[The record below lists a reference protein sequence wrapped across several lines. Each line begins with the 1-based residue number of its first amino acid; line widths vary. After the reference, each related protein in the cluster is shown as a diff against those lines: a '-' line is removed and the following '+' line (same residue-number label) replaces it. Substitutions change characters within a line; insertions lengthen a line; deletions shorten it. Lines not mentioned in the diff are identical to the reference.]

1 MGLDIAIINGTVVDG
16 SGRKGFSAGVGVKDG
31 RIVKIGSVVG
41 DADAFIDASGLIVAP
56 GFIDMHGHSDAPL
69 LVNPRA
75 ESKVRQGV
83 TTDVT
88 GNCGGSIAPLTEMA
102 RKEIAGTLGP
112 LGVDA
117 SWSSFGECLDRLD
130 RGVALNVA
138 AFVGHG
144 TVRQCV
150 MDLEERAPT

>member
-1 MGLDIAIINGTVVDG
+1 MGLDLAIIGGIVVDG
-16 SGRKGFSAGVGVKDG
+16 SGRKGYEAGLGVKDG
-31 RIVKIGSVVG
+31 RIAKIGSIRAG
-41 DADAFIDASGLIVAP
+41 DADEIIDAAGLIVAP

-88 GNCGGSIAPLTEMA
+88 GNCGSSIAPLTDLT
-102 RKEIAGTLGP
+102 RKEIMGRLGP

-117 SWSSFGECLDRLD
+117 S
-130 RGVALNVA
+130 
-138 AFVGHG
+138 
-144 TVRQCV
+144 
-150 MDLEERAPT
+150 